1 MRPFAEALREN
12 KVIHAYIVH
21 SQDGMDEISP
31 FAKTNVVELKDGK
44 INEFLID
51 PKDLGIVS
59 KNKENL
65 KGKNAEYNSQKIL
78 EIFNGKFDEF
88 SQSVALNV
96 AAGLIVS
103 GKENDFKKAYE
114 KATTHL
120 KSGNVLLHLKKD
132 SISKMKNILE
142 KIIEDKKQFLSA
154 IKKVKSLDSLE
165 KNIKSLNFYNFKDSI
180 QQNKGVSIISEI
192 KKASPS
198 AGVLISN
205 YNHVN
210 IAKMYI
216 DNGATCLSVLSEE
229 KYFLGKLDHILDIKK
244 EFEIPILAKDFFI
257 DPYQIALSKSYGCD
271 CILIIIAAL
280 DKNQADEIYSE
291 ALKHNLSVIVEV
303 HDQKEAEAALKYD
316 KALIGINNRNLKTL
330 KVSINNT
337 LSIFEVIKS
346 HKGPV
351 LSESGIKNERCKIY
365 LRKNRN

>member
-1 MRPFAEALREN
+1 
-12 KVIHAYIVH
+12 
-21 SQDGMDEISP
+21 
-31 FAKTNVVELKDGK
+31 
-44 INEFLID
+44 
-51 PKDLGIVS
+51 
-59 KNKENL
+59 
-65 KGKNAEYNSQKIL
+65 
-78 EIFNGKFDEF
+78 
-88 SQSVALNV
+88 
-96 AAGLIVS
+96 
-103 GKENDFKKAYE
+103 
-114 KATTHL
+114 
-120 KSGNVLLHLKKD
+120 
-132 SISKMKNILE
+132 MKNILE

-351 LSESGIKNERCKIY
+351 LSESGIKNERDAKYIYEKTGIKKFSNWRITFKI
-365 LRKNRN
+365 